1 MRFSDGLK
9 DLNGAATREILKL
22 TQRPEVIS
30 FAGGMPSADCMPCE
44 TVGEIAAEILSSRAP
59 YVLQYGRTEGC
70 AELNAELVG
79 YLCGL
84 GLDASERTV
93 QVVSGGQQGLDLMCK
108 AFVNAGDTVLV
119 ENPTYL
125 VFLQIA
131 KTYGANIVG
140 VESGD
145 EGLDANDLERKLK
158 RYSPKLLYIVPTFSN
173 PTGRTYSAQNR
184 KEIVELCA
192 KYDTVIIEDD
202 PYGKLR
208 YSGGEVPT
216 VKSFDKTG
224 SAVYVT
230 SFSKTVAPGLRVAAV
245 HGDERI
251 VRKVS
256 IGKQGADVQ
265 NPALTQLIIAE
276 YLRRGCFYP
285 NLERSISVYRKRRD
299 AMLDAIARYMPSEA
313 DYTRPDGG
321 LFVWMTLPER
331 IDCKSLLPRA
341 IEQNVAYING
351 DEFFSDGSGRNTL
364 RLNFSNADEQ
374 KIDKGIKILSEIFKK
389 AITEAAK

>member
-1 MRFSDGLK
+1 M
-9 DLNGAATREILKL
+9 
-22 TQRPEVIS
+22 
-30 FAGGMPSADCMPCE
+30 
-44 TVGEIAAEILSSRAP
+44 
-59 YVLQYGRTEGC
+59 
-70 AELNAELVG
+70 
-79 YLCGL
+79 
-84 GLDASERTV
+84 
-93 QVVSGGQQGLDLMCK
+93 
-108 AFVNAGDTVLV
+108 
-119 ENPTYL
+119 
-125 VFLQIA
+125 
-131 KTYGANIVG
+131 IV
-140 VESGD
+140 
-145 EGLDANDLERKLK
+145 
-158 RYSPKLLYIVPTFSN
+158 
-173 PTGRTYSAQNR
+173 
-184 KEIVELCA
+184 
-192 KYDTVIIEDD
+192 EDD

-224 SAVYVT
+224 NAVYVT

>member
-1 MRFSDGLK
+1 MRFSDGIK

-44 TVGEIAAEILSSRAP
+44 TVAELASEILSTRAP

-70 AELNAELVG
+70 AELNAELVK

-84 GLDASERTV
+84 GLDASEKNV

-108 AFVNAGDTVLV
+108 AFIDAGDCVLV

-125 VFLQIA
+125 AFLQIA
-131 KTYGANIVG
+131 KTYCANIVG

-145 EGLDANDLERKLK
+145 DGLDTDDLERKLK
-158 RYSPKLLYIVPTFSN
+158 QYSPKLLYIVPTFSN

-184 KEIVELCA
+184 KDIAELCA
-192 KYDTVIIEDD
+192 KYDTVVIEDD
-202 PYGKLR
+202 PYGRLR
-208 YSGGEVPT
+208 YSGDDVPT
-216 VKSFDKTG
+216 VKSFDKAG
-224 SAVYVT
+224 NVVYVT

-265 NPALTQLIIAE
+265 NPALTQMIVAE
-276 YLRRGCFYP
+276 YLKRGYFYP
-285 NLERSISVYRKRRD
+285 NLNRSISVYRKRRD
-299 AMLDAIARYMPSEA
+299 AMLAAIERYMPIEA
-313 DYTRPDGG
+313 SYTRPDGG
-321 LFVWMTLPER
+321 LFIWMTMPSKV
-331 IDCKSLLPRA
+331 DCKSVLPLA
-341 IEQNVAYING
+341 IEQNVAFING
-351 DEFFSDGSGRNTL
+351 DEFFTGGGGKNTL
-364 RLNFSNADEQ
+364 RLNFSNSDEQ
-374 KIDKGIKILSEIFKK
+374 KIEKGIKILSQIFEKV
-389 AITEAAK
+389 ITEAV